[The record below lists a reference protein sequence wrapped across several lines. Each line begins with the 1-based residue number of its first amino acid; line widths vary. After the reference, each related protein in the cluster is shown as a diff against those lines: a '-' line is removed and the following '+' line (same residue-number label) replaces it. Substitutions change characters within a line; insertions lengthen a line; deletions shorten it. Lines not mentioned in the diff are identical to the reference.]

1 MTSSPRLLIAAVVLL
16 VVRSAASPRSI
27 NDAPREVDRRVHV
40 GNGWETARK
49 PRIPGKVLEA
59 KLVNELTYLCT
70 LHGGRRLSG
79 LGCNVICF
87 LLERACKC
95 QCSLSAVVLRPPA
108 ATMHDVEERD
118 DVARV
123 LALVECGLWIVADRA
138 THQWSMLQ
146 RPAYA
151 MRTAGRLGCCPFE
164 RRAARPAR
172 ARRCATARRIC
183 SGARRSRPDR
193 VEVWNVRGHR
203 AIMSGHAVCCLLLCA
218 VRGINLLLVR
228 DP

>member
-1 MTSSPRLLIAAVVLL
+1 MRPCETPELMKRKQAAYRRSQHGALRSPNALPVVAVHDGERSLHDSSPRLLIAAVILL

-70 LHGGRRLSG
+70 LNGSRRLSG

-123 LALVECGLWIVADRA
+123 LALVDVDCGPSPIAPRTNGQCCKDRR
-138 THQWSMLQ
+138 M
-146 RPAYA
+146 P
-151 MRTAGRLGCCPFE
+151 
-164 RRAARPAR
+164 
-172 ARRCATARRIC
+172 
-183 SGARRSRPDR
+183 
-193 VEVWNVRGHR
+193 
-203 AIMSGHAVCCLLLCA
+203 
-218 VRGINLLLVR
+218 
-228 DP
+228 